1 MLCGSILYNCLEKL
15 RNFCTVRG
23 KLKQNKK
30 MLAGE
35 IISIHYTWEFLFA
48 IVQTETKT
56 NGYFLCN
63 LFWYISTFKRNS
75 FPTVPLMFM
84 FFLPIK
90 FDLVLTGGWNQLG
103 LMKAKLFSLC
113 VRHLLPHSSCLLLTS
128 GVLGKT
134 PLTSSPRF
142 LFCWRGGKMKAP
154 ARATRKTTRSKS
166 RVRPQLVLAYK
177 EVRKQQPTCVETGLC
192 LKCLVALKIV
202 HICFELWPSALG
214 PSGSDDESRLPDQ
227 SAQFSP
233 TSCAQTG
240 ELGGL
245 PAVKEEQNQSH
256 CSGGDQCCCHT
267 GEEEN
272 AKQNCCMKGWTLVVD
287 FRKRIIKYFMS

>member
-1 MLCGSILYNCLEKL
+1 MLCGSILSNCLEKQ
-15 RNFCTVRG
+15 RNFCPVKG
-23 KLKQNKK
+23 KLKQEDVRWNHFYSLHLRNFIRNLSNRNKNWWMFFMQSFLIHFYILKK
-30 MLAGE
+30 M
-35 IISIHYTWEFLFA
+35 Y
-48 IVQTETKT
+48 
-56 NGYFLCN
+56 
-63 LFWYISTFKRNS
+63 
-75 FPTVPLMFM
+75 FPTVPFM
-84 FFLPIK
+84 FTFFFPIK
-90 FDLVLTGGWNQLG
+90 LSDLVLAGGWNQSG
-103 LMKAKLFSLC
+103 LIKAKLFSLC
-113 VRHLLPHSSCLLLTS
+113 VRHLLPHSSCLLLAS

-134 PLTSSPRF
+134 PVSSSPRF

-166 RVRPQLVLAYK
+166 RVRPQLVLVYR

-202 HICFELWPSALG
+202 YISFERWTSALG

-256 CSGGDQCCCHT
+256 RPAGDQCCCHT

-272 AKQNCCMKGWTLVVD
+272 AKQNCCMKSWTLVVD
-287 FRKRIIKYFMS
+287 FMKRIIKYFLI